1 MNKYQEKPFSRK
13 TPQGGAGSYVGGPSC
28 WQMRIY
34 DILLSISTAILSAV
48 AIELLTES
56 EHTVEKGSEYFEVN
70 AVKKMN
76 KTLIRYHKT
85 EMHLVWQVWEAGHYP
100 QECSE
105 AEASVGEMAGWSRT
119 LEPEGPAEPDGV
131 RWRGTLQ
138 KTQAAHQFHPTGH
151 RSPELLLQ
159 EERFA
164 HRTGN
169 HRNCPRAELWQRG
182 GSSVVLQP
190 ATDVE
195 KHEQNQ
201 RVPGAAVRE
210 FHQMLS
216 RCGRLNFQCSS
227 TVSGGAEDT
236 GLMEKMCVDCLRK

>member
-1 MNKYQEKPFSRK
+1 M
-13 TPQGGAGSYVGGPSC
+13 
-28 WQMRIY
+28 
-34 DILLSISTAILSAV
+34 
-48 AIELLTES
+48 
-56 EHTVEKGSEYFEVN
+56 
-70 AVKKMN
+70 
-76 KTLIRYHKT
+76 
-85 EMHLVWQVWEAGHYP
+85 WQVWEAGHYP

-119 LEPEGPAEPDGV
+119 LEPEGSAEPDGV
-131 RWRGTLQ
+131 RWWGTLQ
-138 KTQAAHQFHPTGH
+138 KTQAAHQFHTTGH

-210 FHQMLS
+210 VHQMLLC
-216 RCGRLNFQCSS
+216 CG
-227 TVSGGAEDT
+227 TVTGGAEDT
-236 GLMEKMCVDCLRK
+236 GVMEKMCVDCLRSLGNSEYYLLYFKCILSLICVVSTQTKVHGHDNKYNTSNAIITFYKRCLREHLNYLKLQFPNSFLACWLTGSSLNNC

>member
-1 MNKYQEKPFSRK
+1 M
-13 TPQGGAGSYVGGPSC
+13 
-28 WQMRIY
+28 
-34 DILLSISTAILSAV
+34 
-48 AIELLTES
+48 
-56 EHTVEKGSEYFEVN
+56 
-70 AVKKMN
+70 
-76 KTLIRYHKT
+76 
-85 EMHLVWQVWEAGHYP
+85 WQVREAGHYP

-138 KTQAAHQFHPTGH
+138 KTQAAHQFHPAGH

-164 HRTGN
+164 HGTGN

-182 GSSVVLQP
+182 GSGVVLQP

-201 RVPGAAVRE
+201 RVPGAAVRIPPDAFALWPVE
-210 FHQMLS
+210 FSEQQHSFRCCWSYRFNGKKCVWTVWESLGNSEYYLLYFKPILS
-216 RCGRLNFQCSS
+216 LICVVS
-227 TVSGGAEDT
+227 TQTKVHGHFISDDNKYNT
-236 GLMEKMCVDCLRK
+236 SNVIITFYKRCLREHLNYLKLQFPNSFLAYWLTRSCLNNC